1 MDQGVQINRIVVRRP
16 CRGNTNDGVWATNE
30 TMHIDVFDYE
40 LPEHLIAQQPCAE
53 RDQSRLLV
61 VRRGTR
67 QLAHHSF
74 RDLSSLLRPG
84 DLLVLNDTLVLP
96 ARLLG
101 RRERTGGKWEGL
113 FLHERSDGTWEMIG
127 QTRGR
132 LLDNEKIVVDGS
144 STSLFLTLVG
154 RTPDGQWLVRPSEPG
169 SAAELLGRCGQV
181 PLPPY
186 IRNGRARDVDRERYQ
201 TVYARKSG
209 AVAAPTGGLHFTP
222 RIFDDLRE
230 RGIGW

>member
-84 DLLVLNDTLVLP
+84 DLLVLNDTRVVP

-113 FLHERSDGTWEMIG
+113 FLRAAPDGTWELLC

-132 LLDNEKIVVDGS
+132 LHEGETVLVEPGP
-144 STSLFLTLVG
+144 LRLTLL
-154 RTPDGQWLVRPSEPG
+154 RQQDGHWLARPQTTG
-169 SAAELLGRCGQV
+169 SVLELL
-181 PLPPY
+181 
-186 IRNGRARDVDRERYQ
+186 E
-201 TVYARKSG
+201 K
-209 AVAAPTGGLHFTP
+209 H
-222 RIFDDLRE
+222 
-230 RGIGW
+230 